1 MAQLPNY
8 TLPQYAALKSATQEV
23 QAHATPAVPPQ
34 AQATQTPQL
43 PPTSMRQAQ
52 ANYLLDKLQEE
63 AAEVIQAV
71 SKIRRFGE
79 NSTHPERTTTNK
91 QELVDELEDFL
102 AILAA
107 LEYCKYLDLKPQ
119 QKNILQKMHELIL

>member
-1 MAQLPNY
+1 MALPPNY
-8 TLPQYAALKSATQEV
+8 TIPAYAALKSATQEV
-23 QAHATPAVPPQ
+23 QSAEIPATPPVQPP
-34 AQATQTPQL
+34 PQL

-79 NSTHPERTTTNK
+79 NNKHPDRTTTNK
-91 QELVDELEDFL
+91 QELVTELEDFL

-119 QKNILQKMHELIL
+119 QKNILHKMHQLIL